1 MCPVSS
7 WKCRTPAEEEAG
19 GLSLCS
25 PLRRLE
31 LLGKKEH
38 SRKGCGGEGG
48 GSETCYCVTVQRMG
62 LGSRAEMSKYGQ
74 GNKEK
79 GARRWEGQAW
89 VIAGQDQTCVAEC
102 LSVAFS
108 YLSALFFCFSKLRPW
123 FPPPLSNPF
132 TRKCLRLKLHQTSQI
147 PSGPH
152 CALPSPS
159 LQPPRSFCLA
169 FLCPPLPPDFWAMS
183 GGSLALFLSAHSSSP
198 APLSLRVE
206 AEAWQPMRKAN
217 V

>member
-79 GARRWEGQAW
+79 GARGWEGQA
-89 VIAGQDQTCVAEC
+89 
-102 LSVAFS
+102 
-108 YLSALFFCFSKLRPW
+108 
-123 FPPPLSNPF
+123 
-132 TRKCLRLKLHQTSQI
+132 
-147 PSGPH
+147 
-152 CALPSPS
+152 
-159 LQPPRSFCLA
+159 
-169 FLCPPLPPDFWAMS
+169 
-183 GGSLALFLSAHSSSP
+183 
-198 APLSLRVE
+198 
-206 AEAWQPMRKAN
+206 
-217 V
+217 